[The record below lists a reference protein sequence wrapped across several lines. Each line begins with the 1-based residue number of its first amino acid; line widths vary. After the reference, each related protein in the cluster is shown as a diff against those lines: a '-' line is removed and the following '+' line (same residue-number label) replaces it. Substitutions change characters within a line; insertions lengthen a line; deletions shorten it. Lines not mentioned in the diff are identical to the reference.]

1 MNRAALP
8 TVSILDH
15 SNITAFISVDETVFI
30 AYVLPGDEAL
40 KSTFTELAARH
51 HDKYIFGIATETA
64 DSMTLPS
71 IVCHQVKEGEE
82 KVLSTQASIDALEKF
97 IEEATAPTIG
107 EFTRR
112 NEMKHMKVYTSS
124 ISHAI
129 IQILIYLKAG
139 KSLVYYLARTEKEL
153 NEYKTLLKP
162 LAKKYK
168 EYLSFVTVD
177 AVEYG
182 HMIPALGLQAGSS
195 PALAV
200 FNPMYGQAFPYDQ
213 GRNIRPE
220 AVESFVLDIVQGKV
234 QPYGSVAAG
243 PHTEL

>member
-1 MNRAALP
+1 MKRATLP
-8 TVSILDH
+8 TVSILDQ
-15 SNITAFISVDETVFI
+15 SNITTFTSIDETVFI
-30 AYVLPGDEAL
+30 AYILAGDEAL
-40 KSTFTELAARH
+40 KSTFTELATRH
-51 HDKYIFGIATETA
+51 HDKYTFGIATQTA
-64 DSMTLPS
+64 ASMTLPS
-71 IVCHQVKEGEE
+71 IVCHQWREEEE
-82 KVLSTQASIDALEKF
+82 KVFSTQASIDALEKF

-112 NEMKHMKVYTSS
+112 NEMKYMKVRTHPHSGYRQHTN
-124 ISHAI
+124 
-129 IQILIYLKAG
+129 IYLKAG
-139 KSLVYYLARTEKEL
+139 KSLVYYFARTEDER
-153 NEYKTLLKP
+153 NEYKALLKP

-177 AVEYG
+177 AVEYE
-182 HMIPALGLQAGSS
+182 HMIPALGLQDGSL

-213 GRNIRPE
+213 GRKIKPE

>member
-1 MNRAALP
+1 LHFLYIPPNN
-8 TVSILDH
+8 SD
-15 SNITAFISVDETVFI
+15 VD
-30 AYVLPGDEAL
+30 
-40 KSTFTELAARH
+40 
-51 HDKYIFGIATETA
+51 
-64 DSMTLPS
+64 
-71 IVCHQVKEGEE
+71 
-82 KVLSTQASIDALEKF
+82 
-97 IEEATAPTIG
+97 
-107 EFTRR
+107 
-112 NEMKHMKVYTSS
+112 
-124 ISHAI
+124 
-129 IQILIYLKAG
+129 IYLKAG
-139 KSLVYYLARTEKEL
+139 KSLVYYFARTEEER
-153 NEYKTLLKP
+153 NEYRTLLKP

-182 HMIPALGLQAGSS
+182 HMIPTLGLQDGSS

-213 GRNIRPE
+213 GRKIKPE

>member
-1 MNRAALP
+1 MNRATLP

-15 SNITAFISVDETVFI
+15 SNITAFISIDETVFI
-30 AYVLPGDEAL
+30 AYILSGDEAL

-51 HDKYIFGIATETA
+51 HDKYTFGIATETA

-71 IVCHQVKEGEE
+71 IVCHQVKEEEE

-112 NEMKHMKVYTSS
+112 NEMKYMKVCTSFKLYT
-124 ISHAI
+124 I
-129 IQILIYLKAG
+129 IQILNYLKAG
-139 KSLVYYLARTEKEL
+139 KSLVYYFARTEEER
-153 NEYKTLLKP
+153 NEYKTFLKP

-182 HMIPALGLQAGSS
+182 HMIPALGLHAGAS

-200 FNPMYGQAFPYDQ
+200 FNPMYGQAFPYNQ
-213 GRNIRPE
+213 GRKIRPE
-220 AVESFVLDIVQGKV
+220 EVESFVLDIVQGKV
-234 QPYGSVAAG
+234 QPYGSVVAG